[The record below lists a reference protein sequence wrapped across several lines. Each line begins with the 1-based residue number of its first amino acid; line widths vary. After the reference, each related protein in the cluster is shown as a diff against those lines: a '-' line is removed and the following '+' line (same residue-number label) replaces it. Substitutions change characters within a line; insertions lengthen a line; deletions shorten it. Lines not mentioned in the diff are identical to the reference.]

1 MSRIELSIAD
11 ITFIMNE
18 IEKNSKKIEQAQNDI
33 KRSTMVIGNKW
44 KDQQYDIFKQQ
55 MVQNFKALDQ
65 VVKALDIEHER
76 LKNYR
81 DNLKKA
87 TDKFK

>member
-1 MSRIELSIAD
+1 MTKIDLSITD

-18 IEKNSKKIEQAQNDI
+18 IEKNSKKIDQAKIQI
-33 KRSTMVIGNKW
+33 KNSTQMIGNKW
-44 KDQQYDIFKQQ
+44 KDQQYEIFKQQ

-65 VVKALDIEHER
+65 VVKALDIENER

-81 DNLKKA
+81 DNLRKA